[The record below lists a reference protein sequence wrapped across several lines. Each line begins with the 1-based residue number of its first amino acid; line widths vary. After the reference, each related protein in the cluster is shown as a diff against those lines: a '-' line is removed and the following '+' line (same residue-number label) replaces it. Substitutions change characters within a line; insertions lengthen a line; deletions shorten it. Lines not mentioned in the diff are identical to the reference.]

1 MIAPLIFAIAGWSG
15 AILIIAA
22 YGLLTA
28 RKLASDG
35 VAYQLLNIAGAVG
48 VGANAWWNSA
58 IPSVALNVIWAGI
71 GMVAL
76 WQMRHAGG

>member
-1 MIAPLIFAIAGWSG
+1 MTAPLIFAIAGWSG

-28 RKLASDG
+28 RKLAADG

-48 VGANAWWNSA
+48 VGVNAWWNSA

-76 WQMRHAGG
+76 WQIRRAAG